1 MDYIL
6 DDQMVVPH
14 KNGTITTERVMP
26 KPISS
31 KRTALISHIRCSSV
45 QQERA
50 PDLKKVN
57 KLFQTTVSV
66 QKKILQRRE
75 GAPTVLD
82 VNNSPVYANNTYKT
96 KQIIQ
101 AELFNSLP
109 DEVPIK
115 IAKIDTFRNEE
126 VLAAPADKAE
136 PTKPTARSIK
146 AE

>member
-1 MDYIL
+1 
-6 DDQMVVPH
+6 MVAPH
-14 KNGTITTERVMP
+14 KNGTITTERVVP

-50 PDLKKVN
+50 PDSK
-57 KLFQTTVSV
+57 FQTTVSV

-82 VNNSPVYANNTYKT
+82 VNNSPIYKT

-101 AELFNSLP
+101 AEIP

-115 IAKIDTFRNEE
+115 IAKIDSL
-126 VLAAPADKAE
+126 LAAPADKAE
-136 PTKPTARSIK
+136 PPKPTAAPTARSIK

>member
-6 DDQMVVPH
+6 DDQLVMPH
-14 KNGTITTERVMP
+14 KNGTITTERAVP

-50 PDLKKVN
+50 PDLK
-57 KLFQTTVSV
+57 FQTTVSV

-75 GAPTVLD
+75 GAPTVAD
-82 VNNSPVYANNTYKT
+82 VNNSPVYKHISA

-101 AELFNSLP
+101 AELP

-115 IAKIDTFRNEE
+115 IAKIDTL
-126 VLAAPADKAE
+126 LAVPADKAE
-136 PTKPTARSIK
+136 PEIDAAKPTARSRK